1 MVVAGCGFEHGVDP
15 AGQPDSGGTDPSAD
29 ASVNVPP
36 VPCKFPDGSLRLCV
50 EFQDRKY
57 SGSVSDT
64 SPYQLNA
71 IADELG
77 EWTRN
82 NQPAAATYWNT
93 LVRVPESPMLDIT
106 GSITFEIWVRSLY
119 QYGTMLSN
127 DGQYAIG
134 MDLSGRVTCRIGN
147 TTVTSDP
154 IGQDVWRHIA
164 CTKTDEKI
172 AIHIDGVATKCQ
184 DASSSIPT
192 AGTQGTKITPGFIGF
207 IDDIRI
213 YARKLTALEICT
225 HADKTQCQSGCT
237 DD

>member
-1 MVVAGCGFEHGVDP
+1 MVAGCGFEHGVDP
-15 AGQPDSGGTDPSAD
+15 AGQPDGAVVDPGAD
-29 ASVNVPP
+29 AAVTVPAG
-36 VPCKFPDGSLRLCV
+36 PCKFPDGSLRLCI

-106 GSITFEIWVRSLY
+106 DSITFELWVRSLY

-154 IGQDVWRHIA
+154 IGQDAWRHIA
-164 CTKTDEKI
+164 CTKTGERM
-172 AIHIDGVATKCQ
+172 AIHIDGIATKCQ

-192 AGTQGTKITPGFIGF
+192 GGTQGTKITPGFIGF

-213 YARKLTALEICT
+213 YARKLTALEICS
-225 HADKTQCQSGCT
+225 HADKSQCQSSCS
-237 DD
+237 DE